1 MCKGGDSSRVV
12 MLLGWSSVFARNVRD
27 RYFVFIVDRVGNVM
41 VIGWLSAGWSC
52 A

>member
-1 MCKGGDSSRVV
+1 

-27 RYFVFIVDRVGNVM
+27 RGLMFIVDNIGKVV